1 MRNSGLR
8 YLFISHEPSITTS
21 SMGGKSLVR
30 RNRHARLVR
39 VEHDSVCA
47 QTAHSD
53 RARPVKASFS
63 PHWDRLVRR
72 AIRERNPGLLRHG
85 RQMEMMVM
93 GLVQFPERI
102 QSFLDDER
110 FSELAY
116 LAEYIRAGVPPV
128 IKHTDPVLFR
138 NLTRGMARVRALGWH
153 RRLKPGPLRIRA
165 TAKRRRE
172 SARK

>member
-8 YLFISHEPSITTS
+8 YLFINHAPSITTS
-21 SMGGKSLVR
+21 SLGRQPLFR
-30 RNRHARLVR
+30 RHRHARLVR
-39 VEHDSVCA
+39 VGHSPVGV

-53 RARPVKASFS
+53 RARPMKASFS
-63 PHWDRLVRR
+63 PYWDRLVRR

-85 RQMEMMVM
+85 RQMEMTVM
-93 GLVQFPERI
+93 GLVQFPERV

-128 IKHTDPVLFR
+128 IEHTDPVLFR
-138 NLTRGMARVRALGWH
+138 NLSRGMARIRSLGWH

-165 TAKRRRE
+165 AAKRRRE